1 MKLKLLLL
9 CLTLIIIIPAAAQ
22 ERIVDNAGLLSA
34 GQKQNLGNLLSSISS
49 KYNFDLVIV
58 TERNIGNTSP
68 KVYAGDFFDY
78 NGYGFGSARD
88 GCLFLHVTDSRDIYF
103 STSGRGIE
111 ILNSRAQNKMSGGAA
126 KQLREGNNYEAYLG
140 FLNDWEEFLE
150 LDTYSRSYNFFHQWN
165 ILIVI
170 IAWALAFLIGLIIV
184 SSWKSQMNTVFP
196 KRQAADYM
204 VSGSLAFK
212 ENKDT
217 FLYSTVTKTK
227 RQQQTSSSSSGSKTH
242 ISSSGRTH
250 GGGGRKY

>member
-9 CLTLIIIIPAAAQ
+9 CLTFIIIFPAAAQ

-34 GQKQNLGNLLSSISS
+34 GQKENLLTLLTSISS

-58 TERNIGNTSP
+58 TERNIGNISP
-68 KVYAGDFFDY
+68 RKYADDFFVY
-78 NGYGFGSARD
+78 NGYGLGHSRD
-88 GCLFLHVTDSRDIYF
+88 GCLFLQVTDSRDMYF
-103 STSGRGIE
+103 STSGKGIA
-111 ILNSRAQNKMSGGAA
+111 ILNSRALNKLSADAEKFLKGG
-126 KQLREGNNYEAYLG
+126 NSYEAYTA
-140 FLNDWEEFLE
+140 FLLNWKEFLE
-150 LDTYSRSYNFFHQWN
+150 LDEYSRSYNFFHQWN

-170 IAWALAFLIGLIIV
+170 IGWALAFVIGLIVV
-184 SSWKSQMNTVFP
+184 SSWKSQMNTVIP
-196 KRQAADYM
+196 KGQAAIYM
-204 VSGSLAFK
+204 VSDSLTFK

-242 ISSSGRTH
+242 ISSSGNTH